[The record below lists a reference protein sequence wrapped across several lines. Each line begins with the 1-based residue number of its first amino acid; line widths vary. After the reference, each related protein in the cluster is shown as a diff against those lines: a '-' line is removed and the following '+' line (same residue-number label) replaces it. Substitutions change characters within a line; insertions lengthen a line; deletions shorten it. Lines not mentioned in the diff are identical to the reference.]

1 MAMGVPHYYKDGK
14 PLGAGGMGQYHK
26 MKDGTLHSGKTHT
39 KSSKRLF
46 HFNELLFFDLS
57 TVNWSASNTQ
67 VLDLTPRVLRVDD
80 PTLGHDSTNVNL

>member
-1 MAMGVPHYYKDGK
+1 MGVPHYYKDGK

-46 HFNELLFFDLS
+46 HFNELSKTAKLKAKKNQDTFLKKKKNGS
-57 TVNWSASNTQ
+57 KKITT
-67 VLDLTPRVLRVDD
+67 
-80 PTLGHDSTNVNL
+80 

>member
-1 MAMGVPHYYKDGK
+1 MAKGVPHYYKDGK

-46 HFNELLFFDLS
+46 HFNELS
-57 TVNWSASNTQ
+57 KSAKLKAKKNQ
-67 VLDLTPRVLRVDD
+67 DAFLKKKKN
-80 PTLGHDSTNVNL
+80 G

>member
-14 PLGAGGMGQYHK
+14 PLGSGGMGVYHK

-46 HFNELLFFDLS
+46 HFNELSKTAKDKAKKNQDTFLKKKKNGS
-57 TVNWSASNTQ
+57 KKITT
-67 VLDLTPRVLRVDD
+67 
-80 PTLGHDSTNVNL
+80 

>member
-39 KSSKRLF
+39 KSSKTLF
-46 HFNELLFFDLS
+46 HFNELSKTSKLKAKKNQDTFLKKKKNGS
-57 TVNWSASNTQ
+57 KKITT
-67 VLDLTPRVLRVDD
+67 
-80 PTLGHDSTNVNL
+80 